1 LAGSEGDEMRDGKP
15 RVERPD
21 EGGVASKLITDASNG
36 RALFF

>member
-1 LAGSEGDEMRDGKP
+1 MEDEMQDDKP

-21 EGGVASKLITDASNG
+21 EGGVASKVILYASNR